1 MTTLTADGGVRS
13 GRPTTAVRPRR
24 ALGAADSVCAMEAGD
39 SLLMERVTAGDE
51 DALAEIWTRHASM
64 VFGHARRLTAS
75 PAIAEEVTQEVFVSL
90 WSNPRRFDSSRGSL
104 RTFLA
109 LDARGKSI
117 DALRHN
123 ERRRLREERQ
133 FTMEQTTICSEQFQV
148 GIDSDTS
155 ATVREAIRRLP
166 DKQRE
171 AVELAYFSGLT
182 QSEVATSLGIPE
194 GTAKSRLRL
203 AQAKLRTWLD
213 QTLLEL
219 T

>member
-1 MTTLTADGGVRS
+1 MS
-13 GRPTTAVRPRR
+13 RPARPAR
-24 ALGAADSVCAMEAGD
+24 GTDNVQPVEAGD
-39 SLLMERVTAGDE
+39 SLLMARVAAGDD
-51 DALAEIWTRHASM
+51 DALAEIWSRHASM
-64 VFGHARRLTAS
+64 VFGHAKRLTAS
-75 PAIAEEVTQEVFVSL
+75 PAIAEEITQEVFVSL
-90 WSNPRRFDSSRGSL
+90 WTHPDRFDPQRGTL

-109 LDARGKSI
+109 LDTRGKSI

-123 ERRRLREERQ
+123 ERRRIREQRQ
-133 FTMEQTTICSEQFQV
+133 FAMEPAASADQNQS
-148 GIDSDTS
+148 GIDSRVTT
-155 ATVREAIRRLP
+155 TVREAIRRLP

-213 QTLLEL
+213 QTLLEF